1 MSAPAR
7 QGVAGGRERSA
18 AAPCRP
24 AAARQPAVL
33 TTPFA
38 FCCCSTKSM
47 CLLRC
52 ATLTTRTFRAPL
64 AAAAAADCGSI
75 SIGDRSNVQDGCVI
89 RTAGAFPTGH
99 SADTV
104 IGDRV
109 TIGHQASLH
118 GCTVGNRALIG
129 MNATLL
135 EGSQVRRCCAGSAGG
150 MA

>member
-1 MSAPAR
+1 VGGSGLPPPGSVHALCLCCCSKTVCACCAVPHRPPAPAR
-7 QGVAGGRERSA
+7 
-18 AAPCRP
+18 PP
-24 AAARQPAVL
+24 H
-33 TTPFA
+33 
-38 FCCCSTKSM
+38 
-47 CLLRC
+47 
-52 ATLTTRTFRAPL
+52 
-64 AAAAAADCGSI
+64 AAAAADCGSI

-135 EGSQVRRCCAGSAGG
+135 EGSQVRRRCAGSGGG
-150 MA
+150 MAQRSLRCLRAIHKE